1 MPKSIKKKIVKK
13 TGLEEK
19 EVKSAVIHSLDK
31 IKEKKRALIYTV
43 SAVGGIITLVIALLL
58 YFSSV
63 KEKAYAFEME
73 AYNYYYNI
81 NLKNPLSE
89 VERWKK
95 SLELFQRAVETKP
108 TPWAQFYVGNSYS
121 NLGDYNNA
129 IKAYLIFIDK
139 YKNEEEVL
147 PLVYQKLVA
156 NYIKAGKGDEV
167 IKTLNALAQFKNGIF
182 KDTAL
187 IFEAQYYESAGKQED
202 AVKKY
207 KELIKDFPLSPWGA
221 EAKARTEMK
230 NKLESSQ
237 VNKENEKPAESAQSK

>member
-1 MPKSIKKKIVKK
+1 MPKSIKKKVVKK
-13 TGLEEK
+13 TGLEEE
-19 EVKSAVIHSLDK
+19 EVKSAVLRSLDK

-43 SAVGGIITLVIALLL
+43 SALGGIIILVIVLLF

-63 KEKAYAFEME
+63 KEKAYAFEMD

-95 SLELFQRAVETKP
+95 SLDLFQKAIETKP
-108 TPWAQFYVGNSYS
+108 TPWAQFYVGNCYS

-156 NYIKAGKGDEV
+156 NYIKAGKGDEA

-187 IFEAQYYESAGKQED
+187 IFEARYYESAGKKED

-207 KELIKDFPLSPWGA
+207 KELAKDFPASPWNA
-221 EAKARTEMK
+221 ETKAKTEMK
-230 NKLESSQ
+230 EKAGTGQVSQ
-237 VNKENEKPAESAQSK
+237 GNEKSGESPQSK